1 MSRRPRAC
9 QFLSDRRAIDFQSD
23 RRAVDVQDTG
33 DVYPEET

>member
-1 MSRRPRAC
+1 MSRRPPAG

-33 DVYPEET
+33 DVYPEEA